1 MGDDTPRYDK
11 RIHALV
17 SERQHNEWKE
27 LTEGD
32 DAPYESISQLVRV
45 AVQREIA
52 DENPAESGS
61 EIPAGFQDTVN
72 EMADTLES
80 VDSRLS
86 SVERRLSRVE
96 VESDEDALDLQGK
109 VLNALPTDE
118 SKDTENA
125 DEWAATVPEVSSHVK
140 AELETVEAIL
150 DELAEETG
158 AVQRHFG
165 EPHHDGRTEYYYRRA

>member
-17 SERQHNEWKE
+17 SERQHNEWKG

-32 DAPYESISQLVRV
+32 DAPYESISHLVRV

-52 DENPAESGS
+52 DENPAKSGG
-61 EIPAGFQDTVN
+61 ELPTDFQETVMD
-72 EMADTLES
+72 MADTIES

-96 VESDEDALDLQGK
+96 VESDEDALDLQERI
-109 VLNALPTDE
+109 LNALPTDRG
-118 SKDTENA
+118 KDDTELSK
-125 DEWAATVPEVSSHVK
+125 WAMSLPEVTSVVGSDK
-140 AELETVEAIL
+140 ETVENVL
-150 DELAEETG
+150 DQLAEETG
-158 AVQRHFG
+158 TVQRRYGG
-165 EPHHDGRTEYYYRRA
+165 ESAQKWYYRRN